1 MTAGSLLQNNAPALL
16 MAGSAIAW
24 YVSSYFAAEALA
36 GDDQPAP
43 RARALGHW
51 MPIALL
57 AALAA
62 LARQPEIAV
71 GVLFATSVA
80 AMALVLGVVALTT
93 ERAGS
98 ARAGG
103 FPVVETNT
111 AYAFAVAVED
121 HGFTGVGARAWGFL
135 LPVALLCLIAGF
147 RGSLQPIHGAALL
160 LEGLVIFMLWRDARA
175 GEQISSSRGPARRAI
190 ELALATALAALTG
203 WSAIRATRDVSDHIG
218 VASALPVTAWMVA
231 PSLVLPMIGSGM
243 HVARRWNYSAVV
255 STSVCVA
262 MLNLCVALPLVIAI
276 WHARG
281 TAPRALQSLAPV
293 QVATTQ
299 PATRAARAEVDT
311 TSPPLPYPISVW
323 RVDTVILVLLG
334 LMLLPMSFG
343 RWSPGRGD
351 GYVLVI
357 VYLAYM
363 WLTAWVGRS

>member
-1 MTAGSLLQNNAPALL
+1 VVPVVVLRG
-16 MAGSAIAW
+16 
-24 YVSSYFAAEALA
+24 EALA
-36 GDDQPAP
+36 GDDEPAP

-51 MPIALL
+51 LPIALV
-57 AALAA
+57 ATLAA

-80 AMALVLGVVALTT
+80 AMSLVLGVVGLTAD
-93 ERAGS
+93 RAAS
-98 ARAGG
+98 SRAGG
-103 FPVVETNT
+103 FPVIETDGGR
-111 AYAFAVAVED
+111 AFAVRPDDVES
-121 HGFTGVGARAWGFL
+121 ASRERRAWGFL
-135 LPVALLCLIAGF
+135 LPVAILCLIAGF
-147 RGSLQPIHGAALL
+147 RGSLQPQHGVALL
-160 LEGLVIFMLWRDARA
+160 LEALVILMLWRDARDGRQRAPSEA
-175 GEQISSSRGPARRAI
+175 GLTRRAI
-190 ELALATALAALTG
+190 ELALATALALLTAFA
-203 WSAIRATRDVSDHIG
+203 AIRATRDVSDHIG

-255 STSVCVA
+255 STSVCVTI
-262 MLNLCVALPLVIAI
+262 LNLCVALPLVIAI
-276 WHARG
+276 WNARG
-281 TAPRALQSLAPV
+281 APPRMLQTLAPV

-299 PATRAARAEVDT
+299 PTTRASRGAAVVEEAAK
-311 TSPPLPYPISVW
+311 PLPYPISVW

-351 GYVLVI
+351 GYVLVF